1 MQPNC
6 RRREGKFTDVP
17 VKHKISRCVLLC
29 AVSVTDNAVL
39 VGWCVRPKFLLA
51 LRRTQLQQEEE
62 FFFCSDAFLVWLAG
76 DSCASRSNLVGIKT
90 NESNQEGRQ
99 AADIKK
105 ILAGIELWLVQRGVF
120 RPLSSRLC
128 RCASLR
134 VCGGAVRSW
143 KRPEDQ
149 KCQKC
154 DQERLFPSEVSRAVP
169 GSVQYNCRL
178 M

>member
-1 MQPNC
+1 M
-6 RRREGKFTDVP
+6 P
-17 VKHKISRCVLLC
+17 VKHKISRCALFC

-51 LRRTQLQQEEE
+51 PEEE

-105 ILAGIELWLVQRGVF
+105 ILPGIELWWVQRDVSVHSL
-120 RPLSSRLC
+120 PDC
-128 RCASLR
+128 ADASLD
-134 VCGGAVRSW
+134 GAVRSW
-143 KRPEDQ
+143 KRRNDQ
-149 KCQKC
+149 EYEC
-154 DQERLFPSEVSRAVP
+154 DRDKERLFPSEVSRAVP
-169 GSVQYNCRL
+169 GKFLQQALWPNWWANL
-178 M
+178 GKW